1 MKYTFSH
8 FISRFIFSFQWIEDI
23 QMFRMNMPFFS
34 SSEVENAYFM
44 SGKATNEIF
53 IYSLHEMK

>member
-1 MKYTFSH
+1 
-8 FISRFIFSFQWIEDI
+8 
-23 QMFRMNMPFFS
+23 MFRMNMPFVS

-53 IYSLHEMK
+53 IFSLHEMK